1 MKLVALSFPLYCGLV
16 CGICRLVLRIAS
28 AILFFFIFVTLASG
42 QDFSG
47 TWRLKSQHVEA
58 GALPEAP
65 AAVIEIE
72 HRDHAIECAAG
83 SVRWSFTTDGK
94 EVRVR
99 IGRRSLN
106 TVAKWEGSA
115 LLVNTIVNDAARN
128 YTQMDRWAISRDRR
142 VLTVTREIAGRDVEA
157 TLVYE
162 RADAAQTSVASA
174 GGAAPADPPK
184 PTEYTIEAGT
194 RVPLLLVNSVSMKHS
209 SEGDRVY
216 LRTAFPILSKGVV
229 VIPPGSNVA
238 GTLTFVKPPGHVKG
252 RGEVFIRFDS
262 LTLSNGVTRDFRARV
277 DQVDASTRGHVDP
290 AEGSIK
296 GEGPSGTAGTVA
308 KTTAAGA
315 SVGGIA
321 GAAAGHAGAGL
332 GVGAVAGAVAGLLLS
347 HGQDTVL
354 AEGSSVEMVLDRPLV
369 FGAGEVPSGER
380 GR

>member
-1 MKLVALSFPLYCGLV
+1 MA
-16 CGICRLVLRIAS
+16 RIVSSLAF
-28 AILFFFIFVTLASG
+28 LFISVTLAWG

-47 TWRLKSQHVEA
+47 SWKLKSQHVEA

-65 AAVIEIE
+65 AAAMEIE
-72 HRDHAIECAAG
+72 HRDRAIECAAG
-83 SVRWSFTTDGK
+83 AARWSFTTDGK

-106 TVAKWEGSA
+106 MVAKWEGSA
-115 LLVNTIVNDAARN
+115 LLVNTIVNDPARN
-128 YTQMDRWAISRDRR
+128 FTQMDRWTISRDRR

-162 RADAAQTSVASA
+162 RADAQTSVAA
-174 GGAAPADPPK
+174 AGAAGSADPSK
-184 PTEYTIEAGT
+184 PAEYTIDAGT
-194 RVPLLLVNSVSMKHS
+194 HIPLLLVNSVSMKHS
-209 SEGDRVY
+209 AEGDRVY
-216 LRTAFPILSKGVV
+216 LRTAYPILSKGVV

-238 GTLTFVKPPGHVKG
+238 GTLTFVRPPGHLKG

-262 LTLSNGVTRDFRARV
+262 MTLPNGVTRDFRARV

-290 AEGSIK
+290 EEGSIK
-296 GEGPSGTAGTVA
+296 GEGDPAGTAGTVA

-321 GAAAGHAGAGL
+321 GAASGHAGVGL
-332 GVGAVAGAVAGLLLS
+332 GVGAAAGAVAGLLLS
-347 HGQDTVL
+347 HGPDTVL

-369 FGAGEVPSGER
+369 FAAGEIPRV
-380 GR
+380 GRRR

>member
-1 MKLVALSFPLYCGLV
+1 MRGVFSLYCGLV
-16 CGICRLVLRIAS
+16 CGICRLVARIVSSVAF
-28 AILFFFIFVTLASG
+28 LFIFVTLASG

-47 TWRLKSQHVEA
+47 TWKLKSQHVEA

-65 AAVIEIE
+65 AAAIEIE
-72 HRDHAIECAAG
+72 QHDRAIECAAG
-83 SVRWSFTTDGK
+83 SARWSFSTDGK
-94 EVRVR
+94 EVRAR

-115 LLVNTIVNDAARN
+115 LLVNTIVNDPARN
-128 YTQMDRWAISRDRR
+128 YTQMDRWTISRDHR
-142 VLTVTREIAGRDVEA
+142 VLTVSREIAGRDVEA

-162 RADAAQTSVASA
+162 RADAQTAVASA
-174 GGAAPADPPK
+174 GSADPPK
-184 PTEYTIEAGT
+184 PAEYMIEAGT
-194 RVPLLLVNSVSMKHS
+194 HVPLLLVNSVSMKHS

-216 LRTAFPILSKGVV
+216 LRTAFPILSKGIV

-238 GTLTFVKPPGHVKG
+238 GTLTFVKPPGHLKG

-262 LTLSNGVTRDFRARV
+262 LTLPNGVTRDFRARV
-277 DQVDASTRGHVDP
+277 DQVDASTHGHVDSQ
-290 AEGSIK
+290 EGSIK
-296 GEGPSGTAGTVA
+296 GEDNKGGTAGTVA

-332 GVGAVAGAVAGLLLS
+332 GVGAAAGAVAGLLLS
-347 HGQDTVL
+347 HGPDTVL
-354 AEGSSVEMVLDRPLV
+354 AAGSSVEMVLDRPLV
-369 FGAGEVPSGER
+369 YAAGEVPSLGRR

>member
-1 MKLVALSFPLYCGLV
+1 MVRILSALAFL
-16 CGICRLVLRIAS
+16 
-28 AILFFFIFVTLASG
+28 FIFVTLAWG

-47 TWRLKSQHVEA
+47 SWKLKSQHVEA

-65 AAVIEIE
+65 AAAIEIE
-72 HRDHAIECAAG
+72 QRDRTIECAAG
-83 SVRWSFTTDGK
+83 PVRWSFSTDGK
-94 EVRVR
+94 EARAR

-115 LLVNTIVNDAARN
+115 LLVNTIVIDPARN
-128 YTQMDRWAISRDRR
+128 YTQMDRWTISRDRR
-142 VLTVTREIAGRDVEA
+142 VLTVTREIAGRSVEA

-162 RADAAQTSVASA
+162 RADAQTAVASA
-174 GGAAPADPPK
+174 GSTGSPDPPK
-184 PTEYTIEAGT
+184 PAEYTIEAGT
-194 RVPLLLVNSVSMKHS
+194 HVPLLLVNSVSMKHS

-238 GTLTFVKPPGHVKG
+238 GTLTFVKPPGHMKG

-262 LTLSNGVTRDFRARV
+262 LTLPNGVTRDFKARV
-277 DQVDASTRGHVDP
+277 DQVDASTHGHVDP
-290 AEGSIK
+290 QEGSIK
-296 GEGPSGTAGTVA
+296 GEGDKAGTAGTVA

-321 GAAAGHAGAGL
+321 GAAAGHGAVGL
-332 GVGAVAGAVAGLLLS
+332 GVGAAAGAVAGLLLS
-347 HGQDTVL
+347 HGPDTVL
-354 AEGSSVEMVLDRPLV
+354 AAGSSVEMVLDHPLV
-369 FGAGEVPSGER
+369 FAAGEVPNGGRR

>member
-1 MKLVALSFPLYCGLV
+1 MVRIVS
-16 CGICRLVLRIAS
+16 VLPF
-28 AILFFFIFVTLASG
+28 LFIFVTLARG

-47 TWRLKSQHVEA
+47 TWKLKSQHIEA

-65 AAVIEIE
+65 AAVMEIE
-72 HRDHAIECAAG
+72 HHDRAIQCAAG
-83 SVRWSFTTDGK
+83 SARWSFTTDGK
-94 EVRVR
+94 EVRAR

-115 LLVNTIVNDAARN
+115 LLVNTIVNDPARN
-128 YTQMDRWAISRDRR
+128 YTQMDRWTISRDRR
-142 VLTVTREIAGRDVEA
+142 VLTVTREIGGRDLEA

-162 RADAAQTSVASA
+162 RADAQTAVASA
-174 GGAAPADPPK
+174 GAAVPADPPK
-184 PTEYTIEAGT
+184 PAEYTIEAGT
-194 RVPLLLVNSVSMKHS
+194 HIPLLLVNSVSTKHS

-238 GTLTFVKPPGHVKG
+238 GTLTLVKPPGHMKG

-262 LTLSNGVTRDFRARV
+262 LTLPNGVTRDFRARV

-290 AEGSIK
+290 QEGSIK
-296 GEGPSGTAGTVA
+296 GEGDPAGTAGTVA

-332 GVGAVAGAVAGLLLS
+332 GVGAAAGAVAGLLLS
-347 HGQDTVL
+347 HGPDTVL
-354 AEGSSVEMVLDRPLV
+354 AAGSSVEMVLDHPLV
-369 FGAGEVPSGER
+369 FAAGEIPSL
-380 GR
+380 GRRAR

>member
-1 MKLVALSFPLYCGLV
+1 MKLVQPSFLLYCGLV

-28 AILFFFIFVTLASG
+28 VLAFFFIFVALAWG

-47 TWRLKSQHVEA
+47 SWKLKSQHVEA
-58 GALPEAP
+58 GTLPEAP
-65 AAVIEIE
+65 AGAIEIE
-72 HRDHAIECAAG
+72 HHDRAVECAAG
-83 SVRWSFTTDGK
+83 AVRWSFTTDGK
-94 EVRVR
+94 EVRAR

-115 LLVNTIVNDAARN
+115 LLVNTIVNDPARN
-128 YTQMDRWAISRDRR
+128 YTQMDRWTISRDRR

-162 RADAAQTSVASA
+162 RADAGTAVASA
-174 GGAAPADPPK
+174 GSADPPK
-184 PTEYTIEAGT
+184 PTEYMIEAGT
-194 RVPLLLVNSVSMKHS
+194 RIPLVLVNSVSMKHS

-238 GTLTFVKPPGHVKG
+238 GTLTFVKPPGHLKG

-262 LTLSNGVTRDFRARV
+262 LTLSNGVTRDFNARV
-277 DQVDASTRGHVDP
+277 DQVDASTHGHVDP
-290 AEGSIK
+290 QEGSIK
-296 GEGPSGTAGTVA
+296 GEGDKTGTAGTVA

-332 GVGAVAGAVAGLLLS
+332 GVGAAAGAVAGLLLS
-347 HGQDTVL
+347 HGPDTVL
-354 AEGSSVEMVLDRPLV
+354 AQGTSVEMVLDRPLV
-369 FGAGEVPSGER
+369 FAAGEIPSGR